1 MKITLSELRQ
11 LVKSV
16 IREEILLKGSQGAL
30 KNTFEG
36 WSEML
41 FYIVKEKVEK
51 LEMGKKP
58 SFRDIQGAF
67 NENERLIISTIEKS
81 LDNLGVFDKIE
92 PQSQEEVEVMQEIMK
107 KYEDY
112 DGFWGVEEI
121 LNQEDMSSKDYAI
134 VDMYLLLKRIVI
146 SYYFE

>member
-1 MKITLSELRQ
+1 MKITLNELRQ

-16 IREEILLKGSQGAL
+16 IREEVLLKGSQGAL
-30 KNTFEG
+30 ENTFEG

-41 FYIVKEKVEK
+41 FNIVKEKVE
-51 LEMGKKP
+51 MGEKP
-58 SFRDIQGAF
+58 SFRNSQGAF
-67 NENERLIISTIEKS
+67 NENKRLISSTIEKS

-92 PQSQEEVEVMQEIMK
+92 SQSQEEVEVMQEIMK